1 MLPWG
6 QRHKTKDRFGM
17 QLGKTTEAEEVEAV
31 VEAVRPL
38 FAGKRPEIQGAALAD
53 LLAMWLAG
61 HVDRDDPE
69 GKNSALIQEEL
80 IEIHL
85 AMVRQLIPINYA
97 MLIEPEL
104 DRRWNRH

>member
-1 MLPWG
+1 
-6 QRHKTKDRFGM
+6 M
-17 QLGKTTEAEEVEAV
+17 QLGKTTEAEEVEAL

-61 HVDRDDPE
+61 HVDPNDRPVTE
-69 GKNSALIQEEL
+69 AKREEL

-85 AMVRQLIPINYA
+85 AMVRLLIPINYA

-104 DRRWNRH
+104 NRR

>member
-1 MLPWG
+1 
-6 QRHKTKDRFGM
+6 M
-17 QLGKTTEAEEVEAV
+17 QLGKATEAEEVDAL

-53 LLAMWLAG
+53 LLAMWLAE
-61 HVDRDDPE
+61 HVDPNDPRTE
-69 GKNSALIQEEL
+69 AKREEL

-97 MLIEPEL
+97 IFIEPEL
-104 DRRWNRH
+104 NRCWNRH